1 MLHIYARRIGS
12 VVSVVLLLI
21 ALSVS
26 WLFAAE

>member
-21 ALSVS
+21 ALTIA
-26 WLFAAE
+26 WLFAR